1 MLLDLTIHGVFLVPD
16 GSMPFVRDTEDGRHD
31 FAPPARRAIPG
42 PSPHPLPHSLP
53 QRESAPASQR
63 LWDVGSARPIASL
76 GYDAL
81 ATTSGGHTGTI
92 GRHNG
97 QVDCEEALA
106 HARRL
111 AGAATLP
118 ASADLENGFGDSPE
132 EVAETIRLAGETGLA
147 GASIEDFKRQ
157 SERSDLSPR
166 SRGCPFR
173 GRRQQGGP
181 GGGPGSGRILQSR
194 VKDLLSLSIAREVHC
209 LSYAL
214 GSEV

>member
-1 MLLDLTIHGVFLVPD
+1 MLLDLTIHDVFLVPD
-16 GSMPFVRDTEDGRHD
+16 GSMPFVHDTEDGRHG
-31 FAPPARRAIPG
+31 FAPPARRAISG
-42 PSPHPLPHSLP
+42 PSPHPLP

-63 LWDVGSARPIASL
+63 LWDVGSARLIASL
-76 GYDAL
+76 GYGAL

-111 AGAATLP
+111 ASAATLP
-118 ASADLENGFGDSPE
+118 ASANLENGFGDSPE

-147 GASIEDFKRQ
+147 GASIEDFTGQ
-157 SERSDLSPR
+157 SERSDLSPEI
-166 SRGCPFR
+166 SRLPVSRPPPTRRPR
-173 GRRQQGGP
+173 GRA
-181 GGGPGSGRILQSR
+181 RIGTNCLQFR
-194 VKDLLSLSIAREVHC
+194 VKDILSLSIAREVHC

-214 GSEV
+214 GSKV